1 MCTNADTL
9 TNKMPELKAY
19 VDHHNPWIIAITE
32 IIPKNYRIP
41 VQKAEIKIS
50 NNYDIFPESIPSKGR
65 GITVQVHKNLKAQE
79 VLLKTKFEESLWC
92 EVKLKGNDKL
102 LIGCIYRSEGGTSEN
117 NRSLNNLLKEATQ
130 KRYTHLLIMG
140 DFNYKDIKWNQNLST
155 PGLSESSE
163 EFLFVENLRDCYLY
177 QHITKPT
184 RTRQGQEPSI
194 LDLVLSNE
202 EGMIQD
208 IEYLSPLGKSDH
220 LVISFNLICY
230 IQQIKRVKEIYCH
243 EKGNY
248 TNMREEL

>member
-1 MCTNADTL
+1 MH
-9 TNKMPELKAY
+9 ELEAY
-19 VDHHNPWIIAITE
+19 VDYHNPWINAITE

-41 VQKAEIKIS
+41 VQKAELKIS
-50 NNYDIFPESIPSKGR
+50 NNYDIFPESISSKGR

-140 DFNYKDIKWNQNLST
+140 EFNYKDIKWNQNWST
-155 PGLSESSE
+155 PGLSKSSK

-177 QHITKPT
+177 QHITKPI
-184 RTRQGQEPSI
+184 RTRQGQKPSI

-202 EGMIQD
+202 EGMSRI
-208 IEYLSPLGKSDH
+208 
-220 LVISFNLICY
+220 
-230 IQQIKRVKEIYCH
+230 
-243 EKGNY
+243 
-248 TNMREEL
+248 

>member
-9 TNKMPELKAY
+9 TNKMPKLKAY

-41 VQKAEIKIS
+41 VQKAELKIS
-50 NNYDIFPESIPSKGR
+50 NNYDIFPKSIPSKGR

-92 EVKLKGNDKL
+92 EVKLRGNDKL
-102 LIGCIYRSEGGTSEN
+102 LIACIYRSEGGTSEN

-140 DFNYKDIKWNQNLST
+140 DFNYKDIKWNQNWST
-155 PGLSESSE
+155 PGLSESCE

-184 RTRQGQEPSI
+184 RTGTVNIGP
-194 LDLVLSNE
+194 
-202 EGMIQD
+202 G
-208 IEYLSPLGKSDH
+208 
-220 LVISFNLICY
+220 VI
-230 IQQIKRVKEIYCH
+230 K
-243 EKGNY
+243 
-248 TNMREEL
+248 